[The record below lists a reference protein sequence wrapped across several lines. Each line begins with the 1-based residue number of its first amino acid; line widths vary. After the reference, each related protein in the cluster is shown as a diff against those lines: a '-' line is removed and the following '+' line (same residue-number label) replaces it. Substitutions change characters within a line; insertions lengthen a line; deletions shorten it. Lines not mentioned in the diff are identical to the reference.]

1 MRVYPVWLPVFL
13 GMILCL
19 APAAWAQEE
28 ADDEVISAEDERLPD
43 EIPDEGEKPS
53 PTSDG
58 RTEVQEDHTVIPGD
72 NLWDLCARYLNN
84 PWYWPRVW
92 SYNPEITNP
101 HWIFPGQQ
109 VRFYPAGEL
118 PGEMLASRDFEVPEP
133 VEDEPEYEE
142 VEEDLIDWAP
152 GKGLRNVGPVSA
164 LDIQRDAFVTPE
176 ELKEMGHIKGSRE
189 DKKYLS
195 EYDPIYI
202 WFNDHSAAQV
212 GQKYM
217 VVRQMREIM
226 HPITGDSVGFYIR
239 ILGAVQVVHVDE
251 EVATAIIATSLDPI
265 FRGDKIAPWM
275 PQVSKHIGPRQNS
288 VELRGYIVDSRVTI
302 TEVGERHLVFID
314 QGRDAGVEE
323 GNVFDV
329 VRREDGHIPLGE
341 DEYEMGH
348 WDDRFPIEIFGRIM
362 IVDSRPTA
370 STGVVVASLRELRI
384 GDRVLMS
391 VQ

>member
-13 GMILCL
+13 GMILGFMQ
-19 APAAWAQEE
+19 PAWAQEE
-28 ADDEVISAEDERLPD
+28 ADDEVIAAEDERLPD
-43 EIPDEGEKPS
+43 EIPDEGEKAGPA
-53 PTSDG
+53 TAG

-72 NLWDLCARYLNN
+72 TLWDLCARYLNN

-109 VRFYPAGEL
+109 VRFYPSGEL
-118 PGEMLASRDFEVPEP
+118 PGEIEAARDFEVPEP
-133 VEDEPEYEE
+133 VPEDDEYEDI
-142 VEEDLIDWAP
+142 EEDVVDWAA
-152 GKGLRNVGPVSA
+152 GKGIIKAKSVTA

-176 ELKEMGHIKGSRE
+176 ELKEMGYIKGSRE

-202 WFNDHSAAQV
+202 WFNDPNAAQV

-217 VVRQMREIM
+217 VVRQIREIE

-239 ILGAVQVVHVDE
+239 ILGAIQVVHVGE
-251 EVATAIIATSLDPI
+251 EVATAIIATSLDPM

-275 PQVSKHIGPRQNS
+275 PQVNKHIGPRPNS
-288 VELRGYIVDSRVTI
+288 VELRGYVMDTRATI
-302 TEVGERHLVFID
+302 TEIGERHLVFID

-329 VRREDGHIPLGE
+329 VRREDGYIEHGE
-341 DEYEMGH
+341 DDREPGY
-348 WDDRFPIEIFGRIM
+348 WDDRFPVEVFGRIM

-370 STGVVVASLRELRI
+370 STGVVMASLRELRI

>member
-13 GMILCL
+13 GVILCL

-28 ADDEVISAEDERLPD
+28 GDDEVISAEDERLPD
-43 EIPDEGEKPS
+43 EIPDEGEKAS
-53 PTSDG
+53 PATDG
-58 RTEVQEDHTVIPGD
+58 RTEVQEDHTVVPGD

-109 VRFYPAGEL
+109 VRFYPSGEL
-118 PGEMLASRDFEVPEP
+118 PGEIEAAREFEVPEP

-142 VEEDLIDWAP
+142 PEVDVDIAA
-152 GKGLRNVGPVSA
+152 GRGIIKAKRVSA

-189 DKKYLS
+189 DKEYLS

-217 VVRQMREIM
+217 VVRQMREVM

-251 EVATAIIATSLDPI
+251 EVATAIIATSLDPM

-275 PQVSKHIGPRQNS
+275 PQVNKHIGPRPNS

-302 TEVGERHLVFID
+302 TEIGERHLVFID

-341 DEYEMGH
+341 DARGPGY
-348 WDDRFPIEIFGRIM
+348 WDDRFPIEVFGRIM

>member
-13 GMILCL
+13 GVILCMG
-19 APAAWAQEE
+19 PTAWAQEE
-28 ADDEVISAEDERLPD
+28 DDDEVISAEDERLPD
-43 EIPDEGEKPS
+43 EIPDEGEKAS
-53 PTSDG
+53 PAASG

-72 NLWDLCARYLNN
+72 TLWDLCARYLNN

-109 VRFYPAGEL
+109 VRFYPSGEL
-118 PGEMLASRDFEVPEP
+118 PGEIEAARDFEVPETVP
-133 VEDEPEYEE
+133 EDEEYVD
-142 VEEDLIDWAP
+142 VEENLVDWMGTRRP
-152 GKGLRNVGPVSA
+152 IKVKKVTA
-164 LDIQRDAFVTPE
+164 LKIQRDAFVTPDE
-176 ELKEMGHIKGSRE
+176 FKDMGYIKGSRE

-202 WFNDHSAAQV
+202 WFNDPNAAQV

-217 VVRQMREIM
+217 IVRQIREIT
-226 HPITGDSVGFYIR
+226 HPITGDPVGFYIR
-239 ILGAVQVVHVDE
+239 VLGAAQVVHVSE
-251 EVATAIIATSLDPI
+251 EVSTAIIATSLDPI
-265 FRGDKIAPWM
+265 FRDDKIAPWN
-275 PQVSKHIGPRQNS
+275 PQLNKHIGPRPNS

-302 TEVGERHLVFID
+302 TEIGERHIVFID
-314 QGRDAGVEE
+314 QGSDSGVEE

-329 VRREDGHIPLGE
+329 VRRQDGYVAMGE
-341 DEYEMGH
+341 KEHEIGYWNKDL
-348 WDDRFPIEIFGRIM
+348 PIEILGRVM

-370 STGVVVASLRELRI
+370 STGVVMASMRELRI